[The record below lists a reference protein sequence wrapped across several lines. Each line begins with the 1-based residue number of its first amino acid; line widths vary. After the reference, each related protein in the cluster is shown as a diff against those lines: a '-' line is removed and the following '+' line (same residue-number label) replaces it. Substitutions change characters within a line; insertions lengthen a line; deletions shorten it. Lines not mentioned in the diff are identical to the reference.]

1 MTLREAAAA
10 VLECDEGED
19 SGALVWRGALDAL
32 RAAVSEP
39 DPRDARIAE
48 LEAALAGADPSTH
61 CATGCESC
69 EQAGERVRAALSG
82 GTPTLDRLVREAT
95 DAGRRKG
102 LEEAAKVCEREGANE
117 DNYGRGMDAEDMA
130 HIIIAAV
137 RALMEASDGE

>member
-1 MTLREAAAA
+1 MRATDNRCTHDRIVGLACFQCPNGRAAA
-10 VLECDEGED
+10 
-19 SGALVWRGALDAL
+19 S
-32 RAAVSEP
+32 SNP
-39 DPRDARIAE
+39 TDPRDARIAE

-137 RALMEASDGE
+137 RALIEEERE